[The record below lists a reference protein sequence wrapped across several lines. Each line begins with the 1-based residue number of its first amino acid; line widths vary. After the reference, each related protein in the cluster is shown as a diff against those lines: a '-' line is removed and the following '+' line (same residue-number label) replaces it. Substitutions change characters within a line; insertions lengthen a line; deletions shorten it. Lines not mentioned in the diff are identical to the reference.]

1 MLCAS
6 HRLDTFDPLVAC
18 SSLST
23 WRYLDP
29 KAVCCMDRD
38 WGHGKFVRIWE
49 CSACRQCPWW
59 RTGLH
64 HLPGLCG
71 ALLSHSHLF
80 LPRYPKIQGT
90 KRTLPMRD
98 NASLTQRPSFEL
110 VFEVAAVLFLIAL
123 WSGNI
128 GSGHAHHQIAMWV
141 WDFVNS
147 YSPQEKKIAIKLG
160 DSLSLVHDDHM
171 CPLPCPKCLGVVE
184 DVLFQG
190 LLVGWPPTCS
200 RKSNNIP
207 MWNGNEWKLLQHSRL
222 QSSGGEAPV
231 RSGWLTKW
239 RGLPFLQ
246 HGSPAQRTTVETPA
260 RSSNTKWGSSRILV
274 DFCSKFCS
282 SSVWKK
288 WRILFRSDQDKE
300 GLLWKSLSSVDKMS
314 ISLSCLGLEF
324 AAMMPSNSVLHSP
337 QGDSNSGKERISLRV
352 CLHIWVA
359 SHAS

>member
-1 MLCAS
+1 MSLILLGIWVRCFRRTRFPTSFYFPNIWCRQRFFRDIFQQPSRQRIFSKMLCAS

-18 SSLST
+18 SSLGT

-38 WGHGKFVRIWE
+38 WGRGKFVRIWE

-90 KRTLPMRD
+90 KRTPT

-123 WSGNI
+123 WDGNI

-147 YSPQEKKIAIKLG
+147 YSPQEKNIVIKLG

-171 CPLPCPKCLGVVE
+171 CPLPCPTCLGVVE

-190 LLVGWPPTCS
+190 LLVGWPPTS
-200 RKSNNIP
+200 SQEKQQYSNV
-207 MWNGNEWKLLQHSRL
+207 EWKRM
-222 QSSGGEAPV
+222 EA
-231 RSGWLTKW
+231 
-239 RGLPFLQ
+239 
-246 HGSPAQRTTVETPA
+246 
-260 RSSNTKWGSSRILV
+260 
-274 DFCSKFCS
+274 
-282 SSVWKK
+282 
-288 WRILFRSDQDKE
+288 
-300 GLLWKSLSSVDKMS
+300 
-314 ISLSCLGLEF
+314 
-324 AAMMPSNSVLHSP
+324 
-337 QGDSNSGKERISLRV
+337 
-352 CLHIWVA
+352 A
-359 SHAS
+359 SA

>member
-1 MLCAS
+1 MSLILLGIWVRCFRRTRFPTSFYFPNIWCRQRFFRDIFQQPSRQRIFSKMLCAS

-18 SSLST
+18 SSLGT

-38 WGHGKFVRIWE
+38 WGHGKFVRMWE

-90 KRTLPMRD
+90 KRTPT

-123 WSGNI
+123 WDGNI

-147 YSPQEKKIAIKLG
+147 YSPQEKKNEKNSNKARRQ
-160 DSLSLVHDDHM
+160 SLS
-171 CPLPCPKCLGVVE
+171 CSW
-184 DVLFQG
+184 
-190 LLVGWPPTCS
+190 WPHVPFAMSNVPGCS
-200 RKSNNIP
+200 WRCTLSRAACR
-207 MWNGNEWKLLQHSRL
+207 MTSHVLLQHSRL

-231 RSGWLTKW
+231 LSGWLTKW
-239 RGLPFLQ
+239 RGLPFLP

-260 RSSNTKWGSSRILV
+260 RSSTK
-274 DFCSKFCS
+274 
-282 SSVWKK
+282 
-288 WRILFRSDQDKE
+288 
-300 GLLWKSLSSVDKMS
+300 
-314 ISLSCLGLEF
+314 
-324 AAMMPSNSVLHSP
+324 
-337 QGDSNSGKERISLRV
+337 
-352 CLHIWVA
+352 
-359 SHAS
+359 